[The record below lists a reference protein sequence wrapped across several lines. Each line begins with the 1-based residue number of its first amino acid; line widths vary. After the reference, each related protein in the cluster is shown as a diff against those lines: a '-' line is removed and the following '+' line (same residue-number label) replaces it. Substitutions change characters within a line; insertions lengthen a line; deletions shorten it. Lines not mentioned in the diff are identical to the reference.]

1 MKNKKK
7 YKIGYTSGVY
17 DLFHIGHLNLLKRA
31 KKMCD
36 YLIVSVS
43 TDELV
48 MEYKN
53 KKPVINFNNRLAI
66 IASIKYVDL
75 AVPQLNRN
83 KIEAYHKYKFDAIF
97 VGSDWKGSKLWN
109 NLEKDLNKYNSE
121 VVYFNYTKG
130 TSTTEVKKLIQN
142 MKN

>member
-53 KKPVINFNNRLAI
+53 KPVINFNNRLAI
-66 IASIKYVDL
+66 L
-75 AVPQLNRN
+75 RQLNM
-83 KIEAYHKYKFDAIF
+83 
-97 VGSDWKGSKLWN
+97 
-109 NLEKDLNKYNSE
+109 
-121 VVYFNYTKG
+121 
-130 TSTTEVKKLIQN
+130 ST
-142 MKN
+142 

>member
-130 TSTTEVKKLIQN
+130 IQLLKL
-142 MKN
+142 KNLYKT